1 MWNFDSYREFL
12 NEHASDHH
20 LVGSSLLVLVV
31 VGTLLIV
38 FG

>member
-12 NEHASDHH
+12 NEHASGHH
-20 LVGSSLLVLVV
+20 LVGSSLLVLALVA
-31 VGTLLIV
+31 TLLIV